1 MNEKI
6 IANVLF
12 IFLETWLNLM
22 ENHFLQLTV
31 DFHTMIEHDQNF
43 VIKFKRKSKEI
54 EEDIN

>member
-1 MNEKI
+1 
-6 IANVLF
+6 
-12 IFLETWLNLM
+12 M